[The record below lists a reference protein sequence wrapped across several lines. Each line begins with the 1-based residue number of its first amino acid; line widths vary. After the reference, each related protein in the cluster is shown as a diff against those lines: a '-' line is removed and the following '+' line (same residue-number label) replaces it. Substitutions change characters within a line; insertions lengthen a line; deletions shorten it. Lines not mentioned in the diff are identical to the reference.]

1 MKKIDQLAP
10 KAAKSSYMIFF
21 TQYRNQLK
29 VKQPELSVTEMA
41 KEGGRKWK
49 EMSSSQRSKFQ
60 KKAAD
65 DKIRY
70 DREKQAYQSGSG
82 VQTSIEMDD
91 CPPTPWTSLLDDD
104 QVRKPPWTSLPGEV
118 WLSIFRL
125 LPTAALVSMSRTC
138 RVLRSLGQDPG
149 LWTRVSLD
157 WQSIKNKA
165 GSCEELVSRCQKLRR
180 LTITNRTFE
189 QVNSPVILSMVRKAA
204 RDSLT
209 R

>member
-1 MKKIDQLAP
+1 MK
-10 KAAKSSYMIFF
+10 
-21 TQYRNQLK
+21 
-29 VKQPELSVTEMA
+29 
-41 KEGGRKWK
+41 RKR
-49 EMSSSQRSKFQ
+49 EDSQD
-60 KKAAD
+60 D
-65 DKIRY
+65 DKAR
-70 DREKQAYQSGSG
+70 K
-82 VQTSIEMDD
+82 
-91 CPPTPWTSLLDDD
+91 PPRSSLLNEDQDD

-118 WLSIFRL
+118 WLSILRL
-125 LPTAALVSMSRTC
+125 LPTPALVSVSRTC

>member
-1 MKKIDQLAP
+1 MK
-10 KAAKSSYMIFF
+10 
-21 TQYRNQLK
+21 
-29 VKQPELSVTEMA
+29 
-41 KEGGRKWK
+41 RKR
-49 EMSSSQRSKFQ
+49 EDSQD
-60 KKAAD
+60 D
-65 DKIRY
+65 DKAR
-70 DREKQAYQSGSG
+70 K
-82 VQTSIEMDD
+82 
-91 CPPTPWTSLLDDD
+91 PPRSSLLNEDQDD
-104 QVRKPPWTSLPGEV
+104 PPWTSLPGEV
-118 WLSIFRL
+118 WLSILRL
-125 LPTAALVSMSRTC
+125 LPNTALVSVSRTC
-138 RVLRSLGQDPG
+138 RVLHSLGQDPG